1 MHNLTPHDHALLR
14 HLKRE
19 EEHYQNAYLRTG
31 MKHPNIHQD
40 LWRARKELKDFVR
53 SLRLEGKKI

>member
-1 MHNLTPHDHALLR
+1 MQNLTPADLALLR

-19 EEHYQNAYLRTG
+19 EEHYQNAYLRTDT
-31 MKHPNIHQD
+31 KHPNIEQD

-53 SLRLEGKKI
+53 SLRIEGKNI